1 MKLLFE
7 VIILFPK
14 HKRIVNAVISQI
26 GYISSRIKK
35 RGKLS
40 QSFHE
45 MKSHIEIWINEII
58 SNESECCLAFLPA
71 HPWSDI
77 FSWFS
82 NLNSYWLLYPT
93 TQTWCPGYKSATGSR
108 KCHLIV
114 GMPVLDENR
123 SKLS

>member
-1 MKLLFE
+1 MQMQNDWMQLLFE

-45 MKSHIEIWINEII
+45 MKS
-58 SNESECCLAFLPA
+58 
-71 HPWSDI
+71 
-77 FSWFS
+77 
-82 NLNSYWLLYPT
+82 Y
-93 TQTWCPGYKSATGSR
+93 
-108 KCHLIV
+108 
-114 GMPVLDENR
+114 
-123 SKLS
+123 